1 MKTLSFKITVLLVL
15 FNIDVVA
22 RQREVSRVEPHQGQR
37 WRQSHRT
44 YVFAVHVVVEAEA
57 VGGRVGDAIGVL
69 GRHVEEG
76 AEQSRLVA
84 LLARPRRLDVHVE
97 AWEQ

>member
-1 MKTLSFKITVLLVL
+1 MWSG
-15 FNIDVVA
+15 A
-22 RQREVSRVEPHQGQR
+22 ERSGGQR
-37 WRQSHRT
+37 WRRSHRT

-57 VGGRVGDAIGVL
+57 VGGRVGDAVGVL

-84 LLARPRRLDVHVE
+84 LLAGPRRLDVHVE
-97 AWEQ
+97 AWR